1 MVMKLG
7 TSRVL
12 EVLFFSGNDDRTSD
26 DFKVVTE
33 KTVHWRVDPE
43 GIISIDDYGR
53 VEALS

>member
-1 MVMKLG
+1 MKIG

-12 EVLFFSGNDDRTSD
+12 EPFFFSGNDDRTSD

-33 KTVHWRVDPE
+33 KNIEWKTSPE

-53 VEALS
+53 V